1 MEDKAPK
8 KTHINTESQGFPA
21 INSSSFHLLLKA
33 KNYHIIS
40 WKSIILGM
48 TVSCTIVEIQKY
60 NVIWLIKKKK
70 EKKKNSTKPPQ
81 HYQSLC

>member
-21 INSSSFHLLLKA
+21 INPSSFHLLLKA

-70 EKKKNSTKPPQ
+70 EKKNSTKPPQ